1 MHWQSVLGL
10 SMLAHLLTNSACL
23 LVQGIE
29 QALSELSQQHILIK
43 AGSGLGFGS
52 EPAVRNN
59 FPPKPPDEDTQ
70 LLSGVPFVLVYIKLS
85 VCRCC
90 LLWIYLFPVI
100 TTTCYHP
107 CVVIG

>member
-1 MHWQSVLGL
+1 MRWQSVLGL

-43 AGSGLGFGS
+43 TGSGLGSGS

-70 LLSGVPFVLVYIKLS
+70 LCQVCLSSVYIKLS
-85 VCRCC
+85 VCGCY
-90 LLWIYLFPVI
+90 LL
-100 TTTCYHP
+100 
-107 CVVIG
+107 